1 MARLLGFLEA
11 VHFYFHAHALHDP
24 SLASGPAVILRD
36 GKVLD
41 CSPDLDVA
49 GALSRPNPAY
59 LRIAYPDLREVV
71 FDADACAGPYEVLW
85 SQVVPDAVAVEP
97 LDCAHGFFEPVR
109 APSLDV
115 LRDQISAL
123 RDRVRAATAGL
134 EVRVGLAPSRM
145 LARVAAH
152 GEHIVLPGREHAFL
166 ERAPLEWLPIDGRS
180 RGELAALGVKRI
192 AGLADLPRGTLFHH
206 LKLDA
211 ARRILA
217 MLQGRDASQVEPLY
231 PSPHLEE
238 RLGSL
243 ESLDEAGV
251 LAALSGACVR
261 LFTRLQRRR
270 RWPRALALV
279 VEPFFG
285 SPVRAEGE
293 LVRPPARVDD
303 LARRFTVLLRDLW
316 RGDEL
321 SALSLFADDLQSF
334 SPGQYGLG
342 FSSDPAG
349 LTILEQV
356 MDALRERYGDRALL
370 RATHLPD
377 HRRWAEQLLS

>member
-1 MARLLGFLEA
+1 MLGFLEA
-11 VHFYFHAHALHDP
+11 VHFYFHAHALRDP
-24 SLASGPAVILRD
+24 SLRSGPAVILRD

-59 LRIAYPDLREVV
+59 LRIAYPDLREVA
-71 FDADACAGPYEVLW
+71 FDANACAGPYEVLW

-97 LDCAHGFFEPVR
+97 LDCAQGFFEPVR
-109 APSLDV
+109 APSLDI

-123 RDRVRAATAGL
+123 RDRVRAATAGI

-206 LKLDA
+206 LKLDV
-211 ARRILA
+211 ARRVLA
-217 MLQGRDASQVEPLY
+217 MLQGRDASHVDPLY

-238 RLGSL
+238 RLGPL
-243 ESLDEAGV
+243 EALDEAGV
-251 LAALSGACVR
+251 LAAVSGACVR

-285 SPVRAEGE
+285 SPSRTEGE
-293 LVRPPARVDD
+293 LVRPPARADD

-316 RGDEL
+316 HGEEL
-321 SALSLFADDLQSF
+321 SSLTLFADDLQTF

-342 FSSDPAG
+342 FSSDPVG
-349 LTILEQV
+349 VTMLEQV
-356 MDALRERYGDRALL
+356 MDALRERYGDRALV
-370 RATHLPD
+370 RAGHLPD
-377 HRRWAEQLLS
+377 QRRWAEQILLS

>member
-1 MARLLGFLEA
+1 
-11 VHFYFHAHALHDP
+11 
-24 SLASGPAVILRD
+24 
-36 GKVLD
+36 
-41 CSPDLDVA
+41 
-49 GALSRPNPAY
+49 
-59 LRIAYPDLREVV
+59 
-71 FDADACAGPYEVLW
+71 
-85 SQVVPDAVAVEP
+85 
-97 LDCAHGFFEPVR
+97 
-109 APSLDV
+109 
-115 LRDQISAL
+115 
-123 RDRVRAATAGL
+123 
-134 EVRVGLAPSRM
+134 M

-377 HRRWAEQLLS
+377 HRRWAGQLWLLLIRTRKRVAYQERSLAFALYLGASLACAGVSARRVALRTRVEAAASVAGVGSGARGPCGVRDRAPRCCL